1 MSCYAPSLCAFA
13 AVSFAPIKQKTRI
26 KKMKQFLK
34 TTAVCL
40 AMTLLCVCLLC
51 TSVLADTQKQTIVG
65 YGYAGEGTGKQTP
78 VVDFENTNLDGFF
91 PYDGTEPLNFETS
104 GALGTRVLKTPLAG
118 PNTEKGITKTFA
130 DASIFNNVSTV
141 SIYTVVN
148 KKDLTYRITLRL
160 SGVDK
165 NDAPLAFEAHANS
178 ASNEWQA
185 LTFDVSAFVEQVN
198 TAKPVTLTF
207 LACSTS
213 TETNDT
219 DWMIKSIYVSTPETL
234 PEYLLPT
241 AAAVCGFAVGF
252 AFFFVIYRTTCN
264 KKRRAH

>member
-1 MSCYAPSLCAFA
+1 M
-13 AVSFAPIKQKTRI
+13 RI
-26 KKMKQFLK
+26 RKMKRFAKL
-34 TTAVCL
+34 TALCVVI
-40 AMTLLCVCLLC
+40 AFVVALLCLPAQAFGN
-51 TSVLADTQKQTIVG
+51 TETKTIVSTG
-65 YGYAGEGTGKQTP
+65 SVGEGVGKQTT
-78 VVDFENTNLDGFF
+78 VVDFANVNSDGFF

-130 DASIFNNVSTV
+130 DASIFNNVSAV

-165 NDAPLAFEAHANS
+165 NDAPLAFEAHVNS
-178 ASNEWQA
+178 ASNEWQT

-213 TETNDT
+213 TEPNNT
-219 DWMIKSIYVSTPETL
+219 DWKIKSIYVSTPEVFPEEVL
-234 PEYLLPT
+234 PI
-241 AAAVCGFAVGF
+241 ASAVGGF
-252 AFFFVIYRTTCN
+252 VIGFVFFFMIYRTTCKR
-264 KKRRAH
+264 KKRIPLFEEVL